1 MEVRLLYGSSGLTA
15 DFPEDRTDVLRAP
28 ETPPIVDGA
37 DAVRRALREPIAC
50 APLRDLVGPNDQV
63 AIVFSDITRP
73 VLYRTI
79 LPPLLEELSR
89 VPAAQIVLIN
99 ALGTHRPNT
108 EDELVEMLG
117 ADIVG
122 RYRIEQHDSRSEKDL
137 VPIGKS
143 SSGQEIRI
151 NRTYMQSSVRILTG
165 LIEPHLFA
173 GFSGGPKAVL
183 PGIAGFRTITANH
196 GAPMIGDP
204 GSGFTR
210 TRGNPIWEEMMEVAL
225 RTGPTFL
232 LNVTQTENRQLSGV
246 FAGDLREAHAA
257 GVDFARRHSMVPVDG
272 EFEVVVTTAGG
283 YPLDISMY
291 QSVKGVAAAG
301 PIVKDGGAIVLASEC
316 REGVPSFGEFG
327 DILRTCKEPDQLLEA
342 VHSPGFF
349 MQDQWDAQILAQIVR
364 RADLNIFS
372 GGLTDDQVRLTF
384 GKPCKDISSTVSEL
398 LQEHGPKARV
408 GVLPAGPL
416 SIPYLDGIR
425 SP

>member
-1 MEVRLLYGSSGLTA
+1 MEVRLLYGNSGLTA

-28 ETPPIVDGA
+28 ETPPIVDAAGA
-37 DAVRRALREPIAC
+37 VLRALREPIAT

-73 VLYRTI
+73 VRYRTI
-79 LPPLLEELSR
+79 LPPLLQELSR

-99 ALGTHRPNT
+99 GLGTHRPNT

-117 ADIVG
+117 ADIVRG
-122 RYRIEQHDSRSEKDL
+122 YRIEQHDSRSEQDL

-143 SSGQEIRI
+143 SSGHEILI
-151 NRTYMQSSVRILTG
+151 NRTYMQSTIRILTG

-210 TRGNPIWEEMMEVAL
+210 TQGNPIWEEMMQVAL
-225 RTGPTFL
+225 RTEPTFL
-232 LNVTQTENRQLSGV
+232 LNVTQTESRELSGV
-246 FAGDLREAHAA
+246 FAGELREAHAA
-257 GVDFARRHSMVPVDG
+257 GVDFASRHSMVPVDRP
-272 EFEVVVTTAGG
+272 FDVVVTTAGG

-301 PIVKDGGAIVLASEC
+301 PIVKDGGAILLASEC

-327 DILRTCKEPDQLLEA
+327 DILRTCQEPDRLLEA

-364 RADLNIFS
+364 RADLSIYS
-372 GGLTDDQVRLTF
+372 DGLSDDQVRQTF
-384 GKPCKDISSTVSEL
+384 GRPCRDISGTVRDL
-398 LQEHGPKARV
+398 LEERGPRARV
-408 GVLPAGPL
+408 AVLPAGPL
-416 SIPYLDGIR
+416 SVPFLDGVQ
-425 SP
+425 PP